1 MANSEGPLR
10 SVPRTA
16 RERARAEITAEIIE
30 AGRRH
35 LATDGAAGLSLRA
48 IARELGMASSA
59 VYRYMA
65 SRDELLTKLIIDAY
79 DSLGAAAEAM
89 EALRDRGDLFGR
101 WSAVCEAVRSWAI
114 ANPNEYAL
122 IYGSPVPGY
131 VAPADTVASA
141 SRVSNL
147 LVQILIEAVARRG
160 AAAGSDEGGPAADTD
175 ESKPVAGFESGSASG
190 GRSGPDAGNG
200 SGSDPGNVNWLGAGD
215 SSWANTD
222 DGSGSVPGDSNGP
235 NTVDGGW
242 AMPDAAHRALAP
254 LRAHLPAEVPGPAV
268 QAGLMVWAALFGI
281 VSFELFGQFHNV
293 VGESPGDR
301 EAFFAECVRRW
312 AFQLGLG

>member
-1 MANSEGPLR
+1 M
-10 SVPRTA
+10 PRTA

-79 DSLGAAAEAM
+79 DSLGAAAEAT
-89 EALRDRGDLFGR
+89 EALRDRRDLIGR
-101 WSAVCEAVRSWAI
+101 WSAVCQAVRSWAI

-131 VAPADTVASA
+131 VAPPDTIAPA

-147 LVQILIEAVARRG
+147 LVQILVEAVARRAPMTDG
-160 AAAGSDEGGPAADTD
+160 DREPAADSGPERAAD
-175 ESKPVAGFESGSASG
+175 GRGWPAADNGGGPVAE
-190 GRSGPDAGNG
+190 
-200 SGSDPGNVNWLGAGD
+200 
-215 SSWANTD
+215 
-222 DGSGSVPGDSNGP
+222 
-235 NTVDGGW
+235 
-242 AMPDAAHRALAP
+242 AAHRALAP
-254 LRAHLPAEVPGPAV
+254 IRAHLPADVPDAAV
-268 QAGLMVWAALFGI
+268 QAGLMVWAALFGA

-312 AFQLGLG
+312 ARQLGIG